1 MNNELIDALQ
11 CTSHFALYQ
20 DCYEKN
26 CYANSGK
33 GLYCNIP
40 KLMADAADAIERL
53 QAELTESQKRI
64 EALQH
69 ANGKMFRDIEELRVK
84 NETYR
89 KLILLSTGEINELR
103 FKLHLDDMEI
113 DTVPSIENLKVP
125 SGKENAHDAIRPN

>member
-1 MNNELIDALQ
+1 MYDELIAALR
-11 CTSHFALYQ
+11 YNGR
-20 DCYEKN
+20 DY
-26 CYANSGK
+26 K
-33 GLYCNIP
+33 GS
-40 KLMADAADAIERL
+40 LMDEDDKRMCADAADAIERL
-53 QAELTESQKRI
+53 QTELTESQKRI

-113 DTVPSIENLKVP
+113 DTVPSIKDLKVP
-125 SGKENAHDAIRPN
+125 SGKENAHDPIRPN